1 MKILSKSMLQYLRS
15 LSQRKI
21 RERDGVF
28 LVEGWHSLEEVSG
41 VMKKIQILVHTREAG
56 ENPRFASILNS
67 AKRICNEEYET
78 SAKEFSLVADTM
90 TSQGVA
96 AVVKKFCAGSDDEL
110 EKLLKGGNDFV
121 VALDQVGDPGNL
133 GAIIRTSDWFGV
145 DAILL
150 SQNSVDLYNPKVVRS
165 TMGSLFH
172 LPILE
177 FPDGPGSFADALS
190 KLRTGGFRLYGAQV
204 SGTSDIRTITW
215 PKKSVLIIGNEA
227 RGISLEI
234 SRILDEHVAIPKFGK
249 AESLNAGIAAGVFL
263 AHRSFQ
269 LKN

>member
-1 MKILSKSMLQYLRS
+1 MKTLSKSKLQYLRS

-28 LVEGWHSLEEVSG
+28 LLEGWHSLEEACK
-41 VMKKIQILVHTREAG
+41 VMKEIQILVHTKAAA

-67 AKRICNEEYET
+67 AKRICNEEYEA
-78 SAKEFSLVADTM
+78 SAKEFTLVADTV
-90 TSQGVA
+90 TSQGIA
-96 AVVKKFCAGSDDEL
+96 AVVRKFSAGSDREL

-150 SQNSVDLYNPKVVRS
+150 SQNSVELYNPKVVRS

-177 FPDGPGSFADALS
+177 FSDGPGSFANALS
-190 KLRTGGFRLYGAQV
+190 NLQTGGFKLSGAQV

-215 PKKSVLIIGNEA
+215 PKKSVLVIGNEA
-227 RGISLEI
+227 RGISPEI

-249 AESLNAGIAAGVFL
+249 AESLNAGVAAGVFL

-269 LKN
+269 LKK